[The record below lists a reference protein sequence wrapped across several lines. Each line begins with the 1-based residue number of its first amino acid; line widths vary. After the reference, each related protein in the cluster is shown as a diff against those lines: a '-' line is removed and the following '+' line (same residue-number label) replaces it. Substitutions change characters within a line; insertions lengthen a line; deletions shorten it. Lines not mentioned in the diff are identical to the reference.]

1 MGKRN
6 AARGGLAGRAS
17 RHKSYSNALRAF
29 ASRLKAPD
37 IRQKLLRVA
46 DELVEKPSS
55 VESSARTGRTST
67 HRQR

>member
-1 MGKRN
+1 MDKRN
-6 AARGGLAGRAS
+6 AVRGTLAGRAS
-17 RHKSYSNALRAF
+17 RYRTYSDALRVF

-37 IRQKLLRVA
+37 VRRKLLRLA
-46 DELVEKPSS
+46 DELVEKASS